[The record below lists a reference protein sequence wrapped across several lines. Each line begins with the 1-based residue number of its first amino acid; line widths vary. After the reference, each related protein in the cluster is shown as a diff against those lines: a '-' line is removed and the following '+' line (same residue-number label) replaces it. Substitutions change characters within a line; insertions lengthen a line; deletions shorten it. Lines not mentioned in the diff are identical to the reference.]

1 MTTIDF
7 LQRPKPWNST
17 TNQELEDFMLTEIR
31 KRNIN
36 SPPLEKILHLC
47 ATFAEVRYF
56 GPHLFFFLN
65 N

>member
-56 GPHLFFFLN
+56 AFHLFCFLN